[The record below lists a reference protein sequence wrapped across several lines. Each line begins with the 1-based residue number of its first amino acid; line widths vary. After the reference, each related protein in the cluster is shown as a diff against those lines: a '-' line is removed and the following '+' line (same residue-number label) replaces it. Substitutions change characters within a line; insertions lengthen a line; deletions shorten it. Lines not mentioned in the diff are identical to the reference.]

1 MRSLGLVLI
10 ALAACGSS
18 PHPATPP
25 SSTAPADPPA
35 AAAPAG
41 TTGFEQV
48 SWGDPVEHVR
58 ALYPAIGEGATLKQ
72 PFEGLPATI
81 DFDLSGS
88 VVQAIQIQVDGAY
101 PGMGPC
107 LAAWK
112 DLRKKLDARYG
123 ASQAENGAAYW
134 TTATA
139 QVTAACNPDEA
150 GAAELSISFARPAPP
165 DAE

>member
-1 MRSLGLVLI
+1 MRSLAVVLI

-25 SSTAPADPPA
+25 ASTAPADPPA
-35 AAAPAG
+35 AVAPG
-41 TTGFEQV
+41 TSGFEQV
-48 SWGDPVEHVR
+48 SWGDAVEHVR

-81 DFDLSGS
+81 DFDLTGS
-88 VVQAIQIQVDGAY
+88 VVNAIQIHVDGAY

-107 LAAWK
+107 LAVWK
-112 DLRKKLDARYG
+112 DLRTKLDARYG
-123 ASQAENGAAYW
+123 ASQADNGAAYW

-150 GAAELSISFARPAPP
+150 GAAELSISFAQPAPP
-165 DAE
+165 DGE